1 MVLTGKKCLVTGGA
15 GFIGSHLVDALLKYD
30 CQVRAL
36 DNLVNGKWENISH
49 HSGDKSFE
57 FVQGD
62 IIDPLD
68 IERAMDSI
76 EVVFHLACLG
86 VRHSLA
92 HPFENHRV
100 NAEGSLIVL
109 DSAHRAGV
117 DRFVYCS
124 SSEVYGTAEYVPM
137 PESHPTHPCTVYGSS
152 KLAGEAYTRAYYKT
166 YEMPTVILRPFN
178 TYGPRSHHEGDAGEM
193 IPKSIVRALN
203 GKSVMVFGDGF
214 QTRDFTYVEDIAQA
228 LVLGAEKDELIG
240 QTLNVGSNFE
250 ISIKDLAYKIS
261 DMVGNSES
269 EVVFAPSR
277 PGDVLRLYADPSK
290 FKEQCGWKPRV
301 SLEEGLARTIDFFR
315 NHPSGL
321 SSLMQSESGRNWEAD
336 SK

>member
-1 MVLTGKKCLVTGGA
+1 MVLPGKKCLVTGGA

-30 CQVRAL
+30 CRVRAL

-49 HSGDKSFE
+49 HSDNDSFQ
-57 FVQGD
+57 FMQRD
-62 IIDPLD
+62 ITDSAD
-68 IERAMDSI
+68 VEQAMEGI

-100 NAEGSLIVL
+100 NAEGSLKVL
-109 DSAHRAGV
+109 DSAYRAGV
-117 DRFVYCS
+117 ERFVYCS

-203 GKSVMVFGDGF
+203 GKPIMVFGDGS
-214 QTRDFTYVEDIAQA
+214 QTRDLTYVEDIVQA
-228 LVLGAEKDELIG
+228 LIAGAENDGLLG
-240 QTLNVGSNFE
+240 QTLNIGSNFE
-250 ISIKDLAYKIS
+250 ISIRDLAYKIS

-269 EVVFAPSR
+269 EVIFASSR

-290 FKEQCGWKPRV
+290 FKEQCDWQPRV
-301 SLEEGLARTIDFFR
+301 SLEEGLANTIEFFR
-315 NHPSGL
+315 HHPLGL
-321 SSLMQSESGRNWEAD
+321 SSLMQTESGRNWEAE